1 MKIITL
7 AITVFICHT
16 LAGQHAS
23 RVIIGAGKRVS
34 EVLTPDVMFLYKEFK
49 PGRILLKDNVV
60 YNAQLNYNLF
70 NGEIMFASPG
80 GDTLALNPEQMLN
93 IKRVSIDSDS
103 YVYNKGYQQIVREN
117 AFGSLSRKQQYYVV
131 SREKI
136 GGYDLASPASS
147 IDSYNSFSDRANN
160 RHDLVVRENI
170 SLVLKTEFFVGDPY
184 NLFLPVNKKNLEKIF
199 FKKRDVLDS
208 YLKEHEVDFK
218 NEKHVTALFIYLTEG
233 S

>member
-7 AITVFICHT
+7 VIAAFIYQT
-16 LAGQHAS
+16 LSAQHAS
-23 RVIIGAGKRVS
+23 RVVIGAGKRVS
-34 EVLTPDVMFLYKEFK
+34 EVLTPDVLFLYKQFK
-49 PGRILLKDNVV
+49 PGRILLKDNVA

-70 NGEIMFASPG
+70 NGEIMFASPS
-80 GDTLALNPEQMLN
+80 GDTLALNTEQMLN

-103 YVYNKGYQQIVREN
+103 YVYNKGYLQIIKEN
-117 AFGSLSRKQQYYVV
+117 AFGSLGRKQQYYVV

-147 IDSYNSFSDRANN
+147 IDSYTSFSDRANS

-170 SLVLKTEFFVGDPY
+170 SLVLKTEFFIGDPY
-184 NLFLPVNKKNLEKIF
+184 NLFLPINKKNLEKIF
-199 FKKRDVLDS
+199 FKKRDLLDS

-218 NEKHVTALFIYLTEG
+218 NEKQLTALFIYLTEG